1 MTKLINIIVVRR
13 KNRRKTKIVMSS
25 EIVGGDSSR
34 VSRTWRANDTVNGKV
49 TTDGD
54 ASSAIR
60 EKRNDKQSQK
70 VGMRLREDGK
80 RRSKMKTGEGEID
93 RDRQTDSFS
102 GYIEALR
109 AWTVGVRV

>member
-1 MTKLINIIVVRR
+1 MGRTPYL
-13 KNRRKTKIVMSS
+13 KNTVEFKYMQEKTKIVMSS
-25 EIVGGDSSR
+25 EIFGGDSSR
-34 VSRTWRANDTVNGKV
+34 VSRTRRAYDTVNGKV

-102 GYIEALR
+102 G
-109 AWTVGVRV
+109 